1 MTHTH
6 GFELLREEAIE
17 ELNAVGRFYRHIK
30 TGAEVLTIQNDD
42 ENKVFGITFRTPPPD
57 SSGVAHIMEHSV
69 LCGSRKYAVR
79 EPFVELMKGSLNTFL
94 NAMTYPDKT
103 TYPVASANLQ
113 DFYNLV
119 DVYLDAVLFPNLTP
133 STLMQEGWHYE
144 VEEDGTLSYKGVV
157 FNEMKGAYSSPDGV
171 LDEVSQHAVFPE
183 AIYGFDSGGDPTAIP
198 GLTWEQFEGFH
209 RRFYHPSNARIF
221 FYGDDPEE
229 RRLEKLAEFL
239 NEFDWQAVDSQIA
252 PQTRFA
258 QPRRLV
264 QGYEAA
270 EDENKRMLTVNW
282 MLPEA
287 LKTPQGMVDLAVLER
302 ALTGTPADPLYRALI
317 ESGLGEDLTGRGLDM
332 GLRQPFY
339 SVGLKGVSA
348 ENVDA
353 VETLILD
360 TLRRLAEEGFDAD
373 TVGAALNS
381 VEFALRE
388 NNTGSYPRGL
398 AVMLRAMDLWLYG
411 EDPFGALR
419 LEAPLAALKA
429 RLAQGERVL
438 EGLTRELFVDNP
450 HRVTV
455 ILEPDAH
462 LADRRAQDERAR
474 LDRAA
479 AGMDADALAAVAA
492 AAEELQRRQETP
504 DSPEALAAIPTLK
517 LSDLEPL
524 AKKIPGE
531 LSAVGEGQLLYHDLF
546 TNGILYFDVGFD
558 LHQLPQEWLPF
569 VPLFGR
575 ALTEMGTQRESYV
588 QLLQRIGRS
597 TGGVH
602 TQVLLS
608 ARPGGGP
615 AAAWL
620 FLRGKVMAERSAELL
635 DILRDVLTEVNFDNR
650 ERFRQMV
657 LEARASLEGR
667 LADVGHRV
675 VNSRLRARFDE
686 AGWVSETIGGVS
698 WLFFLRELTERLE
711 RDWTGVLAVLE
722 GMRERL
728 LHGRGMMSNVTLEAA
743 RWGGLRPAVEDFLNG
758 LPLRELRAES
768 WQPPVYPANEG
779 LAIPAQVNY
788 VGAAANL
795 FAHGYTWQGSTL
807 AVLQYLNATWMWE
820 KVRVQGGAYG
830 GFASFDPYSGVFSLL
845 SYRDPNLKA
854 TLDIYRRTPEFLK
867 NLALDEAERVKAIIG
882 AAGDLDAYQL
892 PDAKGYTGLVRH
904 LLGVSDELRQ
914 RIRDGLL
921 NSSPQ
926 DFQAFGALLEQA
938 LADTP
943 VVVMGAGDALEEAGL
958 PVLRVL

>member
-144 VEEDGTLSYKGVV
+144 VEEDGSLSYKGVV

-183 AIYGFDSGGDPTAIP
+183 AVYGFDSGGDPAAIP

-239 NEFDWQAVDSQIA
+239 GEFDWQAVDSQIA

-287 LKTPQGMVDLAVLER
+287 LKSPQGMVELAVLER

-317 ESGLGEDLTGRGLDM
+317 ESGLGEDLTGRGLDT
-332 GLRQPFY
+332 GLRQPFF
-339 SVGLKGVSA
+339 SVGLKGVNA
-348 ENVDA
+348 QDTDA
-353 VETLILD
+353 VEALILD
-360 TLRRLAEEGFDAD
+360 TLRRLAQEGFDAE

-411 EDPFGALR
+411 EDPFG
-419 LEAPLAALKA
+419 
-429 RLAQGERVL
+429 
-438 EGLTRELFVDNP
+438 
-450 HRVTV
+450 
-455 ILEPDAH
+455 
-462 LADRRAQDERAR
+462 DRK
-474 LDRAA
+474 
-479 AGMDADALAAVAA
+479 
-492 AAEELQRRQETP
+492 
-504 DSPEALAAIPTLK
+504 S
-517 LSDLEPL
+517 
-524 AKKIPGE
+524 
-531 LSAVGEGQLLYHDLF
+531 
-546 TNGILYFDVGFD
+546 
-558 LHQLPQEWLPF
+558 
-569 VPLFGR
+569 
-575 ALTEMGTQRESYV
+575 
-588 QLLQRIGRS
+588 
-597 TGGVH
+597 
-602 TQVLLS
+602 
-608 ARPGGGP
+608 
-615 AAAWL
+615 
-620 FLRGKVMAERSAELL
+620 
-635 DILRDVLTEVNFDNR
+635 
-650 ERFRQMV
+650 
-657 LEARASLEGR
+657 
-667 LADVGHRV
+667 V
-675 VNSRLRARFDE
+675 V
-686 AGWVSETIGGVS
+686 
-698 WLFFLRELTERLE
+698 
-711 RDWTGVLAVLE
+711 
-722 GMRERL
+722 
-728 LHGRGMMSNVTLEAA
+728 
-743 RWGGLRPAVEDFLNG
+743 
-758 LPLRELRAES
+758 
-768 WQPPVYPANEG
+768 
-779 LAIPAQVNY
+779 
-788 VGAAANL
+788 
-795 FAHGYTWQGSTL
+795 
-807 AVLQYLNATWMWE
+807 
-820 KVRVQGGAYG
+820 
-830 GFASFDPYSGVFSLL
+830 
-845 SYRDPNLKA
+845 
-854 TLDIYRRTPEFLK
+854 
-867 NLALDEAERVKAIIG
+867 
-882 AAGDLDAYQL
+882 
-892 PDAKGYTGLVRH
+892 
-904 LLGVSDELRQ
+904 
-914 RIRDGLL
+914 
-921 NSSPQ
+921 
-926 DFQAFGALLEQA
+926 
-938 LADTP
+938 
-943 VVVMGAGDALEEAGL
+943 
-958 PVLRVL
+958 